1 MILGRYFED
10 GVRFNPRA
18 RVGRDGSRSRVHTT
32 LERFNPRARVG
43 RDRLGS
49 FVRHLRRSFNP
60 RARVGR
66 DQKRR
71 QKRKMPIAFQSTR
84 PRGARRVY
92 QVSAMVQVVSF
103 NPRARVGR
111 DYITLNYEQIEIYCT
126 IRANPSLTFRC
137 TALSH

>member
-1 MILGRYFED
+1 M
-10 GVRFNPRA
+10 
-18 RVGRDGSRSRVHTT
+18 T
-32 LERFNPRARVG
+32 LLLA
-43 RDRLGS
+43 
-49 FVRHLRRSFNP
+49 SFNP

-66 DQKRR
+66 D
-71 QKRKMPIAFQSTR
+71 AVTALG
-84 PRGARRVY
+84 GALVEG
-92 QVSAMVQVVSF
+92 F